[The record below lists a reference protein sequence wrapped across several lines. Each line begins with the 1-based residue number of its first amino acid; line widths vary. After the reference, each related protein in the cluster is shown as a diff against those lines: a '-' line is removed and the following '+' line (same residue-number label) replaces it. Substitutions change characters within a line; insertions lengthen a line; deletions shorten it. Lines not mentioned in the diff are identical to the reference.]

1 MRIEEKGR
9 SFHES
14 DLWLISILWL
24 DKTEQAKLLKTK
36 VYQTDEKF
44 QLVAYGLYLITGM
57 MIGVDIKVHMTWKF
71 TLFFIIVFG
80 RTLKIR

>member
-1 MRIEEKGR
+1 MICDYME
-9 SFHES
+9 
-14 DLWLISILWL
+14 

-57 MIGVDIKVHMTWKF
+57 MICVDIKVHMT
-71 TLFFIIVFG
+71 
-80 RTLKIR
+80 